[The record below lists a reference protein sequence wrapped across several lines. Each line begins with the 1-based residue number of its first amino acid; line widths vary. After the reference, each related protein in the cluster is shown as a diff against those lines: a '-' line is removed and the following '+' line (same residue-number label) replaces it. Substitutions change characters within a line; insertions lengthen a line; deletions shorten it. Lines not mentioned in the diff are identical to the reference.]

1 MSNKIVDIS
10 GLDRFLTNIKAYF
23 EEIFS
28 TKQDVIEDLSDIRI
42 NAAKGATALQEHQ
55 DISGKLDKSEAENTY
70 AAKNDLNDL
79 SLEVQTNERVTASVI
94 SDIYDKLENIDV
106 TGSIDLTSYATKY
119 ELNAGLDTKQDNLVS
134 GTNIKTI
141 NNNSILGSGNLDI
154 ISSEIGL
161 EDTSETLENISGT
174 DYVKYV
180 TQSLTNAQKIQ
191 ARANIGAQEKLTSG
205 TTIKTI
211 NGESILGN
219 GNIEIKSDDAVINV
233 ELINPTYNATAEC
246 LEYKIPSGKLCELN
260 MYFDY
265 SIITGNINF
274 IGIIFENPTEINYTY
289 DETTNIST
297 IIGELN
303 YSKYHFMYYNHFSTP
318 MAFAFGDG
326 DNGDLNI
333 NVLDIY
339 SSSGELPTHNEN
351 CIFEMDALCC
361 VENMVDTNNNLLQR
375 GGSIIASSVNNAYV
389 EQ

>member
-1 MSNKIVDIS
+1 MSNKIVDIT

-23 EEIFS
+23 EELFS
-28 TKQDVIEDLSDIRI
+28 TKQDVIEDLNNIRD

-94 SDIYDKLENIDV
+94 SDIYDRIENIDSA
-106 TGSIDLTSYATKY
+106 GSIDLTAYATKS

-174 DYVKYV
+174 DYIKYV
-180 TQSLTNAQKIQ
+180 AQSLTNAQKEQ
-191 ARANIGAQEKLTSG
+191 ARTNIGAQEKLTSG

-219 GNIEIKSDDAVINV
+219 GDIEIKSGYGDVINV
-233 ELINPTYNATAEC
+233 EFINPTYNATSEC
-246 LEYKIPSGKLCELN
+246 LEYRIPSGKSCELN
-260 MYFDY
+260 TYDFDY
-265 SIITGNINF
+265 SIITGNVNF
-274 IGIIFENPTEINYTY
+274 IGIIFENAPEVTY
-289 DETTNIST
+289 MVVHNGTMPDSATL
-297 IIGELN
+297 IGENN
-303 YSKYHFMYYNHFSTP
+303 YSKYHFIYRDPGAPIS
-318 MAFAFGDG
+318 FAFDSGNDIS
-326 DNGDLNI
+326 DI
-333 NVLDIY
+333 EIY
-339 SSSGELPTHNEN
+339 SSSGELPTPNRTG
-351 CIFEMDALCC
+351 IFEMDALCR
-361 VENMVDTNNNLLQR
+361 VENIVDTDNNLLEHY
-375 GGSIIASSVNNAYV
+375 GMIVASSVNNAYV